1 MPHLIVPYAAT
12 SAHLPGSDHAAPAL
26 PPLPGLSR
34 LLALLEP
41 RERDAG
47 DAYSL
52 SPPHERAYARALG
65 LPDGDGAIPW
75 AAWQAGVTDRAC
87 AWFSPC
93 HWQAGMDQVTLQPAD
108 GLELSEADS
117 RALLAALHPW
127 AEEDGIALHFESA
140 TRWRAEGAVFAGLP
154 CASLDR
160 VAHRRVD
167 LWLPDATRQPQ
178 ARALLRLQSEAQ
190 MLFYSHPV
198 NDARAARGLPLIN
211 GFWISGCGAWNG
223 QASSQPAPELDERLR
238 QPALRGDLAGWSRAW
253 EQLDQSAIA
262 TLLERAAAGEPVR
275 LTLCGERHAQTWAS
289 PARPANAGLWS
300 RLTGLLRPAR
310 QPDLPQILSEL

>member
-12 SAHLPGSDHAAPAL
+12 SAHLPGSAGGAPAL

-34 LLALLEP
+34 LLSLLE
-41 RERDAG
+41 RLELDAG
-47 DAYSL
+47 DEYSL
-52 SPPHERAYARALG
+52 SPPHERAFARALG
-65 LPDGDGAIPW
+65 LSDGDGAIPW
-75 AAWQAGVTDRAC
+75 AAWQAGVTQRPC
-87 AWFSPC
+87 AWFNPC

-117 RALLAALHPW
+117 HALLEALRPW
-127 AEEDGIALHFESA
+127 AEEDGIALQFESA
-140 TRWRAEGAVFAGLP
+140 TRWRAEGAVFASLA

-167 LWLPDATRQPQ
+167 LWLPDAKRQPQ
-178 ARALLRLQSEAQ
+178 ARTLLRLQSEAQ

-211 GFWISGCGAWNG
+211 GFWISGCGVWDG
-223 QASSQPAPELDERLR
+223 QAIPQPTPELDQRLR
-238 QPALRGDLAGWSRAW
+238 LPALRGDLAGWSQAW
-253 EQLDQSAIA
+253 EQIDQSAIA
-262 TLLERAAAGEPVR
+262 MLLARAEAGEPVR

-289 PARPANAGLWS
+289 PARPAGASLWS
-300 RLTGLLRPAR
+300 RLAGLLRPAR
-310 QPDLPQILSEL
+310 QPDLPLILSQL

>member
-1 MPHLIVPYAAT
+1 MAHLIVPYAAT
-12 SAHLPGSDHAAPAL
+12 SAHLPGPDHAAPAL

-41 RERDAG
+41 LGRDAG
-47 DAYSL
+47 DEYSL
-52 SPPHERAYARALG
+52 SPPHERAWARALG
-65 LPDGDGAIPW
+65 LPSGDGAIPW
-75 AAWQAGVTDRAC
+75 AAWQAGVTHCAC

-117 RALLAALHPW
+117 RALLEALRPW
-127 AEEDGIALHFESA
+127 AEEDGLTLHFENA
-140 TRWRAEGAVFAGLP
+140 TRWRAEGEVFADLA

-167 LWLPDATRQPQ
+167 LWLPDARRQPR

-198 NDARAARGLPLIN
+198 NDERAARGLALIN
-211 GFWISGCGAWNG
+211 GFWISGGGVWDG
-223 QASSQPAPELDERLR
+223 QAISQPAPELDQRLR
-238 QPALRGDLAGWSRAW
+238 QPALRGDLAGWGRAW
-253 EQLDQSAIA
+253 EQIDQSAIA
-262 TLLERAAAGEPVR
+262 ALLERTQAGEPVQ

-289 PARPANAGLWS
+289 PDRPSGLWS
-300 RLTGLLRPAR
+300 RLAGLLRPAR
-310 QPDLPQILSEL
+310 QPDIPLILSQL